1 MDLIC
6 CRIASALFDC
16 GEAIIVKAATT
27 VKTEKILFM
36 AGLDAKTSG
45 FEGINSM
52 KQAAAGRPFGHSYRA
67 FIITYRS
74 GESVGKMSDR
84 QAP

>member
-1 MDLIC
+1 
-6 CRIASALFDC
+6 
-16 GEAIIVKAATT
+16 
-27 VKTEKILFM
+27 M

-52 KQAAAGRPFGHSYRA
+52 KRAAAGRPFGHSYRA